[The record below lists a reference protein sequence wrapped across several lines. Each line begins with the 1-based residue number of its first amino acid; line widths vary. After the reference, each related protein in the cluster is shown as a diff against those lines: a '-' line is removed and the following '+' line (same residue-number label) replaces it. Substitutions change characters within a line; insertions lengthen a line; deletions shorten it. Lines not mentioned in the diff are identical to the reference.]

1 MDADNLPIDPFGIA
15 RSFFRICN
23 SWMYNG
29 PELLSMTSKLNTSLQ
44 STGVEEVLPMLMQN
58 DPAKVFS
65 KDLETSLLGMVRS
78 YSKVAQKV
86 HSAYAGWLRDY
97 VANADGVPEK
107 EKQRSVFWANQLINA
122 LSPANCFWTNPA
134 VVQKFVRT
142 KGESA
147 VNGYE
152 NWLEDVQRGSMV
164 RIADTDAF
172 KVGEN
177 LAVTP
182 GQVIFRNRLMELI
195 QYTPRTE
202 TTYSIPIVFIQ
213 PWVNKFYILDLTE
226 EKSLVS
232 YLLNHGFTVFIT
244 SWKNPTPE
252 MRDVTFQDY
261 MLRGALKA
269 VEVAREVCNADQVHA
284 AGYCIGGTTL
294 TTLLAYLNRGRQT
307 DSTSPIRDF
316 TLFATMVDYSSPG
329 ELDVYITEEVIELIE
344 RVTSKQGYLDKKY
357 LSAAF
362 RLLRSNNLIWR
373 YYIHNYLNGE
383 VPPKSDFLY
392 WNHDSTRLPAAM
404 CNYFLRE
411 FYLNNNLVKE
421 DKVVLGNRPIDL
433 RRITQP
439 LYVVGAEQD
448 HICPWQETYKVC
460 NLVNGPVRYALA
472 DEGHITGIV
481 NPPSARS
488 KRRHWVSDIKEENT
502 GHEWLSSQQAQP
514 GSWWVDWVRW
524 LSEQS
529 DSKGA
534 PPPMGSENY
543 PPLGKAPGSYVLEQ

>member
-1 MDADNLPIDPFGIA
+1 MDADNLPLDPFGIA
-15 RSFFRICN
+15 RSFFKIYN

-29 PELLSMTSKLNTSLQ
+29 PGLLSMTSKLNTSLQ
-44 STGVEEVLPMLMQN
+44 STGVEEVLPILMQS

-97 VANADGVPEK
+97 VANADGIPEK

-122 LSPANCFWTNPA
+122 LSPANCFWTNPS

-152 NWLEDVQRGSMV
+152 NWLEDAQRGSMV

-269 VEVAREVCNADQVHA
+269 VEVAREVCNAKQVHA

-294 TTLLAYLNRGRQT
+294 TTLLAYLNRSQQ
-307 DSTSPIRDF
+307 SESNPIRDF

-344 RVTSKQGYLDKKY
+344 RVTSKQGYLDKTY

-404 CNYFLRE
+404 CTYFLRE

-421 DKVVLGNRPIDL
+421 DKVVLGNRPINL

-448 HICPWQETYKVC
+448 HICPWQETFKVC
-460 NLVNGPVRYALA
+460 NLVSGPVRYALA

-481 NPPSARS
+481 NPPSSRS
-488 KRRHWVSDIKEENT
+488 KRRHWVSDIKERNT
-502 GHEWLSSQQAQP
+502 GDEWLSSQQAQP
-514 GSWWVDWVRW
+514 GSWWIDWVRW